1 MYSFQGSTCT
11 HEYWYSYQGQCY
23 LYSYWYSYHEN
34 APCISI
40 GTHTRGILLVV
51 ILVLMSGNVTC
62 THKWALIP
70 RKLLL
75 VLLLALIPKGILL
88 VNVFMFGTF
97 YFYWYSY
104 REKFSMYSYWLVLMT
119 RGILCP
125 VYMYPSYSCC
135 CTVPLIQVQCIC
147 LLLSVLAVYGLV
159 VNWVCCTVCL
169 SSP

>member
-1 MYSFQGSTCT
+1 MYTFQGSSCT
-11 HEYWYSYQGQCY
+11 RTNTHTEG
-23 LYSYWYSYHEN
+23 N
-34 APCISI
+34 DTCISI

-51 ILVLMSGNVTC
+51 ILVLISGNVTC
-62 THKWALIP
+62 THIWALIP

-88 VNVFMFGTF
+88 VNVFLFGTF

-119 RGILCP
+119 RGILCICS
-125 VYMYPSYSCC
+125 VYMNPSYSCC
-135 CTVPLIQVQCIC
+135 CTVPLILTC
-147 LLLSVLAVYGLV
+147 LMYNLLSVLAVYGLL